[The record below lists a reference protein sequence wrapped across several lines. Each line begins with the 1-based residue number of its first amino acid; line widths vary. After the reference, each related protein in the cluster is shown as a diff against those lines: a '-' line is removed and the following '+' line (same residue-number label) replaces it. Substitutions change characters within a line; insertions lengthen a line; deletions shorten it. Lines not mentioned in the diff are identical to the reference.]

1 MKTINDKKVFTSV
14 NDLKDLS
21 HIPNSKK
28 KQVMMKHVE
37 RLAYY
42 LSTYKDAF
50 AQMNEAKKKY
60 YSFPA
65 VTSTEKYKE
74 KKLLCKQFAEA
85 ENRITTLKSKL
96 SKHINSLLYDH
107 NCASGKHNKMTVD
120 ELYRIVSAYENKQFQ
135 DNYFPARR
143 LRVLKQNN
151 LNWRMFDFQLH
162 VVNQIMKG
170 KFTFGASSKVAQKPK
185 DYWVKQAEILE
196 KKIEACKDRKGS
208 LDETFRSMQ
217 YAKLIKRFDKLSHK
231 TIKDYNPV
239 TYSKYVIDF
248 ENITKYYYNK
258 WMATKILKGFDLKIK
273 QGEFVVILGPSGS
286 GKTTLLNI
294 MSGMDKATYGKTIV
308 NSNNLIKMTDN
319 QLTQFRK
326 DNIGY
331 IFQQYGLL
339 PNLNVRENVEIG
351 WNLQSDKSKRIN
363 IDELLKTVGMAEHAK
378 KFPHELSGGQQQR
391 VSVARSMAKNP
402 AIVFGD
408 EPTGAVDEEM
418 SKQILQLFVDINK
431 KFNTTVIIVTHNPIF
446 ADLASRVIKVN
457 SGYIA
462 QNYENKKRKTV
473 EQLDWSST
481 H

>member
-1 MKTINDKKVFTSV
+1 MAKKLFK
-14 NDLKDLS
+14 NLAELKDLS
-21 HIPNSKK
+21 DIPESDKK
-28 KQVMMKHVE
+28 RVMEKNV
-37 RLAYY
+37 LALEKTQEEYKTFWANY
-42 LSTYKDAF
+42 DSIKSVYDRPFEIKDDATYKLRR
-50 AQMNEAKKKY
+50 E
-60 YSFPA
+60 
-65 VTSTEKYKE
+65 VT
-74 KKLLCKQFAEA
+74 KQFVDAQA
-85 ENRITTLKSKL
+85 DIVACKSKL
-96 SKHINSLLYDH
+96 SKYINALLYDH
-107 NCASGKHNKMTVD
+107 NCASGKHNNLTVE
-120 ELYRIVSAYENKQFQ
+120 ELYSIVNAYENDQFR
-135 DNYFPARR
+135 DNYFPKSRIRAIN
-143 LRVLKQNN
+143 KNN
-151 LNWRMFDFQLH
+151 FDLYKAKFQLE
-162 VVNQIMKG
+162 
-170 KFTFGASSKVAQKPK
+170 VAQAALAGKYNYNNK
-185 DYWVKQAEILE
+185 DKKYWKAIIEGLN
-196 KKIEACKDRKGS
+196 KKIELFTDRKNA
-208 LDETFRSMQ
+208 LDDTFRSMQ
-217 YAKLIKRFDKLSHK
+217 YAKLIKQFDELTKK
-231 TIKDYNPV
+231 VDKKDTSYKNIP
-239 TYSKYVIDF
+239 SKYVIDF

-258 WMATKILKGFDLKIK
+258 WIANKILKGFDLKIK

-294 MSGMDKATYGKTIV
+294 MSGMDKATYGKTLV
-308 NSNNLIKMTDN
+308 NGNNLIKMSDTE
-319 QLTQFRK
+319 LTNFRR

-351 WNLQSDKSKRIN
+351 WNLQKDKSKRLD
-363 IDELLKTVGMAEHAK
+363 IDELLKTVGMHEHAE

-457 SGYIA
+457 SGLIA

-473 EQLDWSST
+473 EELDWSST